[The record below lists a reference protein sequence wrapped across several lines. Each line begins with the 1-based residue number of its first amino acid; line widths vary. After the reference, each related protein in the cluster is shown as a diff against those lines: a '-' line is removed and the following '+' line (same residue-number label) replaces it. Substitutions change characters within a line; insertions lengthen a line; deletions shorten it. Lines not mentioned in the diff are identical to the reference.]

1 MANVAE
7 TDVRVVSTTIQKTFY
22 RNGQLR
28 EQVPVR
34 NGRRHGIVRIWH
46 KMASAPRKNLTK
58 TDCSTASAAIGM
70 KPDDWLGEYRMI
82 HGTGIQR
89 DWHDNGKLQIE
100 VSTVHG
106 EFCGRNRIWLRDGT
120 LLTERFYLHGL
131 AVSAET
137 YRAAAAKDKTLPRF
151 RGKPAKLTGKNRVKP
166 LHIHRVFVD
175 SLLEKRN
182 QREARKWLA
191 KKTGDPTAR
200 SLGRFKREND
210 AAKFVEA
217 LYQAGAVEVIA
228 PDIYR
233 NKARDQFADCLL
245 VQLPKNAA
253 RRKAVRQVCGQLR
266 TRRLG
271 AVQPDKDIGESHLYL
286 SLA

>member
-1 MANVAE
+1 MSKCPCAMAAGTE
-7 TDVRVVSTTIQKTFY
+7 LSASGT
-22 RNGQLR
+22 
-28 EQVPVR
+28 
-34 NGRRHGIVRIWH
+34 

-70 KPDDWLGEYRMI
+70 KPDDWLGKYRMI

-131 AVSAET
+131 AVSAKT

-166 LHIHRVFVD
+166 TSHSPRLCGFALGEAQSMR
-175 SLLEKRN
+175 SAEMAGEKNRRPDCAFARTI
-182 QREARKWLA
+182 QTRE
-191 KKTGDPTAR
+191 
-200 SLGRFKREND
+200 
-210 AAKFVEA
+210 
-217 LYQAGAVEVIA
+217 
-228 PDIYR
+228 
-233 NKARDQFADCLL
+233 
-245 VQLPKNAA
+245 
-253 RRKAVRQVCGQLR
+253 
-266 TRRLG
+266 
-271 AVQPDKDIGESHLYL
+271 
-286 SLA
+286 